1 MNRSIKLLPP
11 KARAQYLAACDRYAA
26 EKQKPPTRAQAK
38 AWLAPIRKAFV
49 EMLSGEVDS
58 HRGYAITRIHHAD
71 NDFARI
77 DHAINGFTALISRLM
92 PDFDIS
98 SVAKISK
105 KLEAGI
111 LLEAKEVHDAL
122 AMLKL
127 CEDRLIK
134 FKRSELTDAANTEMV
149 NIELERLGLKE
160 AA

>member
-1 MNRSIKLLPP
+1 MTSRVKLPL

-26 EKQKPPTRAQAK
+26 DKQKPPTRAQAK

-58 HRGYAITRIHHAD
+58 YRGYAITRIHHAD

-77 DHAINGFTALISRLM
+77 DHAANGFVALIERLM
-92 PDFDIS
+92 PDFDLAPIRR
-98 SVAKISK
+98 ISK
-105 KLEAGI
+105 KLDAGI
-111 LLEAKEVHDAL
+111 LLEAKEVHEAL
-122 AMLKL
+122 ALLKR

-134 FKRSELTDAANTEMV
+134 FKRSDLTDAANTEMI
-149 NIELERLGLKE
+149 NIELERMGIKE

>member
-1 MNRSIKLLPP
+1 MTSRVKLPL

-26 EKQKPPTRAQAK
+26 DKQKPPTRAQAK

-58 HRGYAITRIHHAD
+58 YRGYAITRIHHAD

-77 DHAINGFTALISRLM
+77 DHAANGFVALIERLM
-92 PDFDIS
+92 PDFDLTPIRR
-98 SVAKISK
+98 ISK
-105 KLEAGI
+105 KLDAGI
-111 LLEAKEVHDAL
+111 LLEAKEVHEAL
-122 AMLKL
+122 ALLKR

-134 FKRSELTDAANTEMV
+134 FKRSDLTDAANTEMI
-149 NIELERLGLKE
+149 NIELERMGIKE

>member
-1 MNRSIKLLPP
+1 MTRFVKLPL

-26 EKQKPPTRAQAK
+26 DKHKPPTRAQAK

-77 DHAINGFTALISRLM
+77 DHAINGFTALIARLM
-92 PDFDIS
+92 PDFDLAPIGR
-98 SVAKISK
+98 ISK

-111 LLEAKEVHDAL
+111 LLESKEVHEAL
-122 AMLKL
+122 ALLKR
-127 CEDRLIK
+127 CEDQLIK
-134 FKRSELTDAANTEMV
+134 FKRSELSDAANTEMI
-149 NIELERLGLKE
+149 NIELERMGIKE

>member
-1 MNRSIKLLPP
+1 MTSRVKLPL

-26 EKQKPPTRAQAK
+26 DKQKPPTRAQAK

-58 HRGYAITRIHHAD
+58 YRGYAITRIHHAD

-77 DHAINGFTALISRLM
+77 DHAANGFVALMERLM
-92 PDFDIS
+92 PDFDLAPIRR
-98 SVAKISK
+98 ISK
-105 KLEAGI
+105 KLDAGI
-111 LLEAKEVHDAL
+111 LLEAKEVHEAL
-122 AMLKL
+122 ALLKR

-134 FKRSELTDAANTEMV
+134 FKRSDLTDAANTEMI
-149 NIELERLGLKE
+149 NIELERMGIKE

>member
-1 MNRSIKLLPP
+1 MSKHINLPP
-11 KARAQYLAACDRYAA
+11 KARAQYLAACDRFKA

-49 EMLSGEVDS
+49 EMLSGEVDA
-58 HRGYAITRIHHAD
+58 HRGYAITRIHYAD

-77 DHAINGFTALISRLM
+77 DHAINGFVALIERLM

-98 SVAKISK
+98 AIRKISK

-111 LLEAKEVHDAL
+111 LLEASEVHDAL
-122 AMLKL
+122 ALLKR

-134 FKRSELTDAANTEMV
+134 FRRFELVEAANVEMI
-149 NIELERLGLKE
+149 NIELERLGIKE

>member
-1 MNRSIKLLPP
+1 MSMNRLQ
-11 KARAQYLAACDRYAA
+11 RHHRAACDQFKAGHH
-26 EKQKPPTRAQAK
+26 KPPTRAQAK

-77 DHAINGFTALISRLM
+77 DHAINGFTALIARLM

-122 AMLKL
+122 AMLKR
-127 CEDRLIK
+127 CEDGLIK
-134 FKRSELTDAANTEMV
+134 FKRHELTDAANTEMTR
-149 NIELERLGLKE
+149 IEFERLGL

>member
-1 MNRSIKLLPP
+1 MTRRVKLPP

-26 EKQKPPTRAQAK
+26 DKQKPPTRSQAK

-49 EMLSGEVDS
+49 EMLSGEVDA

-77 DHAINGFTALISRLM
+77 DHAINGFTALIARLM
-92 PDFDIS
+92 PDFDLAPI
-98 SVAKISK
+98 ARISK

-111 LLEAKEVHDAL
+111 LLEAKEVHEAL
-122 AMLKL
+122 ALLKR
-127 CEDRLIK
+127 CEDRLIT
-134 FKRSELTDAANTEMV
+134 FKRSELTAAANTEMIV
-149 NIELERLGLKE
+149 IELERSGLKD

>member
-1 MNRSIKLLPP
+1 MNPRIKALPP
-11 KARAQYLAACDRYAA
+11 RARARLLADSARFKADTN
-26 EKQKPPTRAQAK
+26 KPPTRTQAK
-38 AWLAPIRKAFV
+38 AWLDPIRKAFV

-77 DHAINGFTALISRLM
+77 DHAANGFVALIERLM

-98 SVAKISK
+98 AIRKISK

-122 AMLKL
+122 ALLKR

-134 FKRSELTDAANTEMV
+134 FKRSELTEAANTEMI
-149 NIELERLGLKE
+149 NIELERMGLKD

>member
-1 MNRSIKLLPP
+1 MTCRVKLPP
-11 KARAQYLAACDRYAA
+11 KARAQYLAACDRFKADTN
-26 EKQKPPTRAQAK
+26 KPPTRAQAK

-58 HRGYAITRIHHAD
+58 YRGYAITRIHHAD

-77 DHAINGFTALISRLM
+77 DHAINGFIALIERLM
-92 PDFDIS
+92 PDFDITTI
-98 SVAKISK
+98 ARISK

-122 AMLKL
+122 ALLKR
-127 CEDRLIK
+127 CEDRLIT
-134 FKRSELTDAANTEMV
+134 FKRSELTAAANTEMIV
-149 NIELERLGLKE
+149 IELERSGLKD

>member
-1 MNRSIKLLPP
+1 MSLNRPQ
-11 KARAQYLAACDRYAA
+11 RHHRAACDQFKAGSN
-26 EKQKPPTRAQAK
+26 KPPTRAQAK

-77 DHAINGFTALISRLM
+77 DHAANGFIALIERLM
-92 PDFDIS
+92 PDFDVSPI
-98 SVAKISK
+98 KRLSK

-111 LLEAKEVHDAL
+111 LLEAREVHDAL
-122 AMLKL
+122 ALLKR
-127 CEDRLIK
+127 CEDRLIT
-134 FKRSELTDAANTEMV
+134 FKRRDLTEAANTEMIA
-149 NIELERLGLKE
+149 IELERMGLKD

>member
-1 MNRSIKLLPP
+1 MTSRVKLPP

-26 EKQKPPTRAQAK
+26 DKQKPPTRAQAK

-58 HRGYAITRIHHAD
+58 YRGYAITRIHHAD

-77 DHAINGFTALISRLM
+77 DHAANGFVALIERLM
-92 PDFDIS
+92 PDFDLAPIRR
-98 SVAKISK
+98 ISK
-105 KLEAGI
+105 KLDAGI
-111 LLEAKEVHDAL
+111 LLEAKEVHEAL
-122 AMLKL
+122 ALLKR

-134 FKRSELTDAANTEMV
+134 FKRSDLTDAANTEMI
-149 NIELERLGLKE
+149 NIELERMGIKE